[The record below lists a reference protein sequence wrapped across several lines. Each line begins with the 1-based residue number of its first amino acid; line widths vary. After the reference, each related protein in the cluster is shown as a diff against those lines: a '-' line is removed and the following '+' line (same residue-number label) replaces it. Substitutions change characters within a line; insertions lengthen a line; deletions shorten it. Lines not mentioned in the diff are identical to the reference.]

1 MNDNSIQ
8 FIIMQLLTEYDG
20 HVPIRKIIRC
30 TDFSYSKL
38 FRVLASMER
47 NKQISLY
54 TKDTIPHR
62 KLTPEE
68 KKDKLYIVSYV
79 TYYE

>member
-1 MNDNSIQ
+1 MNDSEIQ
-8 FIIMQLLTEYDG
+8 FIIMQLLIEHGG
-20 HVPIRKIIRC
+20 HVPLRKLIRL
-30 TDFSYSKL
+30 TDFSYGKL
-38 FRVLASMER
+38 FCMLSTMER

-54 TKDTIPHR
+54 TKETMPHR

-79 TYYE
+79 TYHE